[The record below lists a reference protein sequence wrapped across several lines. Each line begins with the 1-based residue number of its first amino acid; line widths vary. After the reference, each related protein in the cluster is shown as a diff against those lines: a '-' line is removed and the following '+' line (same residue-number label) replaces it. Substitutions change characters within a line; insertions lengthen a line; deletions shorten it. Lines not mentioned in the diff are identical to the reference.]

1 MAIMHTLFTSAT
13 LKRRCAMNV
22 FVPEA
27 PHNDGKAGFPVV
39 YLLHGRSDDENSYAD
54 HGIRTL
60 CEKYRFIV
68 VMPDGGRSFYMDMH
82 SGEKYWTFISEELPR
97 LIQTMFPARTDRA
110 STFAAGLSMG
120 GYGALKLGLRMPEK
134 FGRIGAMSAVADIG
148 WAGRKEGCMCDQE
161 IISIFGGHTAM
172 LGTDDDL
179 FELLKRP
186 APACG
191 RPDIMMRCGDKD
203 ILIKENREFIR
214 RASEAGNWNVDYAET
229 PGAGHTWE
237 FWMDKLVEIFDF
249 FSK

>member
-1 MAIMHTLFTSAT
+1 
-13 LKRRCAMNV
+13 
-22 FVPEA
+22 
-27 PHNDGKAGFPVV
+27 
-39 YLLHGRSDDENSYAD
+39 
-54 HGIRTL
+54 
-60 CEKYRFIV
+60 
-68 VMPDGGRSFYMDMH
+68 
-82 SGEKYWTFISEELPR
+82 
-97 LIQTMFPARTDRA
+97 
-110 STFAAGLSMG
+110 MG

-134 FGRIGAMSAVADIG
+134 FGKIGAMSAVADIG

-161 IISIFGGHTAM
+161 IISIFGSHTAM

-203 ILIKENREFIR
+203 ILIEENREFIR
-214 RASEAGNWNVDYAET
+214 RASEAGNWNIDYAET
-229 PGAGHTWE
+229 PGAGHSWE

>member
-1 MAIMHTLFTSAT
+1 
-13 LKRRCAMNV
+13 
-22 FVPEA
+22 
-27 PHNDGKAGFPVV
+27 
-39 YLLHGRSDDENSYAD
+39 
-54 HGIRTL
+54 
-60 CEKYRFIV
+60 
-68 VMPDGGRSFYMDMH
+68 
-82 SGEKYWTFISEELPR
+82 
-97 LIQTMFPARTDRA
+97 
-110 STFAAGLSMG
+110 
-120 GYGALKLGLRMPEK
+120 
-134 FGRIGAMSAVADIG
+134 
-148 WAGRKEGCMCDQE
+148 MCDQE

-203 ILIKENREFIR
+203 ILIEENREFIR